1 MDSSPQSQ
9 PAPSTDLTVD
19 ISAASTGGGG
29 SYPRQGGAITRM
41 IGKLILRL
49 MGWRVEGDWP
59 AEDKLVIVGAPHTSN
74 WDLPL
79 SLGMQ
84 MSTNLRLNW
93 MMKAEAFV
101 WPLSGLFK
109 RLGGIPI
116 DRKAASDV
124 VEQTKAVF
132 DAREKMYLGITPTG
146 TRSAK
151 AGYRKGYLRIAYG
164 AGVPVFI
171 AGVDAPNKRL
181 VLDRLWPLTGDIEAD
196 NDAIRDYV
204 RANYQGM
211 NAKRKSADQTRE
223 PG

>member
-1 MDSSPQSQ
+1 M
-9 PAPSTDLTVD
+9 
-19 ISAASTGGGG
+19 
-29 SYPRQGGAITRM
+29 RF
-41 IGKLILRL
+41 IGRTILAL
-49 MGWRVEGDWP
+49 MGWRIVGEWP

-109 RLGGIPI
+109 ALGGIPV
-116 DRKAASDV
+116 DRKQAGDV

-132 DAREKMYLGITPTG
+132 DSRDKMYLGITPTG
-146 TRSAK
+146 TRSSK
-151 AGYRKGYLRIAYG
+151 AGYRKGYLRIAQG

-171 AGVDAPNKRL
+171 VGVDAPRKRL
-181 VLDRLWPLTGDIEAD
+181 VLDRLWPLTGDIDAD
-196 NDAIRDYV
+196 NEAIRTYV
-204 RANYQGM
+204 RANYTGI
-211 NAKRKSADQTRE
+211 NAERA
-223 PG
+223 